1 MDYSKIIEQ
10 LEKDWNP
17 PYPNGIRGWTTS
29 QSNNYSEKINGY
41 NYNIELIKDGYN
53 IRVKNIT
60 CTDIKFI
67 RKEKLEKINN
77 ENG

>member
-17 PYPNGIRGWTTS
+17 PFPKGERGYSPPGILIE
-29 QSNNYSEKINGY
+29 SEKINGY
-41 NYNIELIKDGYN
+41 NYRFELDSSTGYIK
-53 IRVKNIT
+53 VKNIT

-77 ENG
+77 KNE